1 MRAPYFESRN
11 RAQSHKNIMGNSS
24 KEDKN
29 TLAAAMKTL
38 QDRIAIL
45 EREKR

>member
-1 MRAPYFESRN
+1 
-11 RAQSHKNIMGNSS
+11 MGNSN

-38 QDRIAIL
+38 QDRIAVL